1 MPGRAS
7 SRGVSSRGVCSD
19 GEERRRGERVE
30 LKIPVDYSAVDAF
43 FAEFSANINEGG
55 MFIETDSPAEP
66 GTHVQLQL
74 RLPGLDEPV
83 TLSGIV
89 ARSSDGKQNSP
100 AGIGIEFL
108 EIDPEVRDTINRIVR
123 KLRVED

>member
-1 MPGRAS
+1 MARRASSDRVS
-7 SRGVSSRGVCSD
+7 SRGVSLDRKD
-19 GEERRRGERVE
+19 RRRGERVA

-43 FAEFSANINEGG
+43 FTEFSANINEGG
-55 MFIETDSPAEP
+55 MFIETDNPAEP

-74 RLPGLDEPV
+74 RLPGLDQPI

-89 ARSSDGKQNSP
+89 ARSSDGKQESP
-100 AGIGIEFL
+100 AGVGIEFL
-108 EIDPEVRDTINRIVR
+108 EIDPDVRATINRIVR